1 MAFTEAQEAILEQII
16 EAFQNGKRLSDLPEV
31 EGTNPYNLFCEVLDE
46 DGESKKAALASLLP
60 YLEDDCSYGVEFD
73 VTVSSPSCTRIG
85 NTNLHKSLP
94 VHSRMKGCLLDD
106 DGNVVEYLNPNDWT
120 GNVLD
125 GSRGQV
131 MVEIP
136 AHFRKFE
143 TDGNKRRVRISELP
157 LAGYHAVPRC
167 YVSAYE
173 ATVQRSTSKLASVKN
188 TSVDYRG
195 GGNNTEWDGT
205 YRSMLGMPATGI
217 SRTNFRKYARN
228 RKSTSTEWNCMTYDV
243 QKTLYWL
250 FVTEYATL
258 NTQAA
263 YNPVLTSEGLRQGGL
278 GSGVTNL
285 NGTLW
290 STFNGYN
297 PVIPCGTTDSLGN
310 NTGEV
315 IYTMPSEYDSSN
327 TIEVQVPRYRGVEN
341 PFGHIWQWT
350 DGINVRI
357 SPTVENG
364 GDGLS
369 KVFVCSDPS
378 KFTDSGYT
386 GYSHVGNEAR
396 TEGYVKEVIFGEY
409 GEIMPSVVGGGS
421 TTYFC
426 DNHYTNIPTTETL
439 RGVLFGGAASYGAAA
454 GFAYASSHY
463 APSHSS
469 AYFGSRLCFLPR

>member
-1 MAFTEAQEAILEQII
+1 M
-16 EAFQNGKRLSDLPEV
+16 
-31 EGTNPYNLFCEVLDE
+31 
-46 DGESKKAALASLLP
+46 
-60 YLEDDCSYGVEFD
+60 
-73 VTVSSPSCTRIG
+73 
-85 NTNLHKSLP
+85 
-94 VHSRMKGCLLDD
+94 
-106 DGNVVEYLNPNDWT
+106 
-120 GNVLD
+120 
-125 GSRGQV
+125 
-131 MVEIP
+131 
-136 AHFRKFE
+136 
-143 TDGNKRRVRISELP
+143 RISELP

-195 GGNNTEWDGT
+195 GGNNSEWDGT
-205 YRSMLGMPATGI
+205 YRSMLGMPATSI

-228 RKSTSTEWNCMTYDV
+228 RKTTSTEWNCMTYDV

-285 NGTLW
+285 NSTLW

-357 SPTVENG
+357 SPTSANG
-364 GDGLS
+364 GDDLS

-378 KFTDSGYT
+378 KFTDSSYT

-396 TEGYVKEVIFGEY
+396 ADGYVKQVIFGEY
-409 GEIMPSVVGGGS
+409 GEIMPSEIGGGS
-421 TTYFC
+421 TTYLC
-426 DNHYTNIPTTETL
+426 DYHYTNIPTSETL
-439 RGVLFGGAASYGAAA
+439 RGVLFGGGAISGASA
-454 GFAYASSHY
+454 GFASADSYNV
-463 APSHSS
+463 PSYTS